1 MADRAADLDPQTAAF
16 LDGIDASITP
26 PASTLSVENARQLLD
41 ELFTVSDPAPVGG
54 VRNFE
59 ISGPDGPVPVRIYS
73 PEGDPPHPALVF
85 FHGGG
90 WLRGSIDGYDGLCR
104 LLCAESEC
112 TVVSVGYRLSPEHPF
127 PAGFEDCY
135 AATEWVVDNAEDL
148 LVDPAHVAVGGDSG
162 GGNLAAAVALASRDR
177 DGPELAH
184 QLLIYP
190 AVNAPEIQWFDSYDA
205 NGEGYLLEMPGVQYY
220 YDQYL
225 DSAAHLGND
234 YAFPL
239 RARDLSDLPSAT
251 VLTAGFDPLRDEGEA
266 YVRRLEDAGVA
277 TDHRHYEGQ
286 IHAFVSL
293 FEHIDAGREAIDDL
307 AAHLADALGTAD

>member
-1 MADRAADLDPQTAAF
+1 MPDRDPALDPQTDAF
-16 LDGIDASITP
+16 LQGVDASIAP
-26 PASTLSVENARQLLD
+26 PASTLSVENARRLLD
-41 ELFTVSDPAPVGG
+41 ELFAVDDPEPVAG

-59 ISGPDGPVPVRIYS
+59 VSGPAGPLPVRIYS

-104 LLCAESEC
+104 LLCSQAGC

-135 AATEWVVDNAEDL
+135 TATKWVTDNADDL
-148 LVDPAHVAVGGDSG
+148 LVDSDRVAIGGDSG
-162 GGNLAAAVALASRDR
+162 GGNLAAAVALAARDR
-177 DGPELAH
+177 DGPDIAH

-190 AVNAPEIQWFDSYDA
+190 AVNPPKLNWFDSYDE
-205 NGEGYLLEMPGVQYY
+205 NGEGYLLEMSSVEYY

-225 DSAAHLGND
+225 DSPAHFGND

-251 VLTAGFDPLRDEGEA
+251 VLTAEFDPLRDEGVA
-266 YVRRLEDAGVA
+266 YVRRLEAASVP
-277 TDHRHYEGQ
+277 TDHLHYDGQ

-293 FEHIDAGREAIDDL
+293 FEHIDEGREAVDDL
-307 AAHLADALGTAD
+307 SAHLADALGSAD